1 MGSTMI
7 VPGDVGAW
15 PRLGYVDGRWVG
27 GDDSRTFPVTDPAT
41 GSVIAEVPRMG
52 AAETV
57 RAIKAAQ
64 AAGAGWRALSSN
76 ERSELLRRWA
86 ALMISERDELARL
99 MVREQG
105 KPLAEATAE
114 VTYAAS
120 FFDWFAEEGRRAYG
134 ETIPPGLPGTRM
146 VVTRQPIGVGACI
159 TPWNFPI
166 AMITRKAAPA
176 LAAGCTIVLKPAE
189 QTPLCAL
196 AVCSLAEQAGIPAGV
211 VNVVTGDDEDAPVI
225 GWELTT
231 RPEVRKISFTGSTA
245 VGSLL
250 MRQASGTIKSVSL
263 ELGGN
268 APFIVFD
275 DADLDA
281 AVSAAMVTKFRNAGQ
296 ACIAANRILVDAAV
310 YDDFVAA
317 LAERTAA
324 LKVGNGLDPGTDIGP
339 LIDEAAVAKA
349 EQHVADAISHGARLV
364 TGGHRD
370 ALGGTFFQPTL
381 LADCPPDALMCR
393 EETFGP
399 VAAVQRFTGE
409 AEAVRLANDTPYGL
423 ASYFFS
429 QDTRRVWRVSEALD
443 TGIVAVN
450 TAMFTSPVAPFGGMK
465 QSGLGRE
472 GGHEGISDWLE
483 TKYICHGG
491 I

>member
-211 VNVVTGDDEDAPVI
+211 VNVVTGDAEDAPVI

-465 QSGLGRE
+465 QSGLSRE